1 MPCSTLL
8 VYKGG
13 VKMERMA
20 LSVLTAMVIRTH
32 TAHGCFGALIN
43 AHGICTCPWMV
54 TIVQMDEIAMAL
66 V

>member
-1 MPCSTLL
+1 
-8 VYKGG
+8 
-13 VKMERMA
+13 MERMA

-54 TIVQMDEIAMAL
+54 TIVQMDETAMAL